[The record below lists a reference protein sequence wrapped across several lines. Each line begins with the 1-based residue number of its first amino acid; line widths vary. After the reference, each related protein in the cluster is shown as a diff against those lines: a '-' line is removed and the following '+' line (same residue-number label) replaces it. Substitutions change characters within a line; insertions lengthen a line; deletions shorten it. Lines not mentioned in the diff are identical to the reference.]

1 MLSAIIQSIC
11 SSKPFNV
18 FLLNVEWNPNSH
30 SDVLWSARHLSPA
43 SPGPLT
49 LSLSSA
55 SHNISP
61 LPLRVISTLFILSWI
76 LTYCC
81 VFFLQGSPHCSKPSL
96 KSYFQKDLPGP
107 HFKVVFPLPPPPSHH
122 HWCCHSLLIPPSQN
136 LSHSD
141 FLLASPAVPGTL
153 SFLLSILSNLI
164 MIPCT
169 LEMCHLSAKCKKWIN
184 VRNRN

>member
-1 MLSAIIQSIC
+1 MKSKFSQWCPVICPPPVSCFTWTTHPLSFQCLSQY
-11 SSKPFNV
+11 KPFATEGHLHFVYSVLNTN
-18 FLLNVEWNPNSH
+18 LL
-30 SDVLWSARHLSPA
+30 LC
-43 SPGPLT
+43 
-49 LSLSSA
+49 
-55 SHNISP
+55 
-61 LPLRVISTLFILSWI
+61 F
-76 LTYCC
+76 
-81 VFFLQGSPHCSKPSL
+81 FFLQGSPHCSKPSL

-107 HFKVVFPLPPPPSHH
+107 HFKVVSPLPPPPSHH

-153 SFLLSILSNLI
+153 SFLLSILPNLI